1 MAYLLIRHKT
11 RDYATWKA
19 AFDDFSETRRASGEK
34 SYQIFHPDDDPNNLW
49 LLFEWDNLDNA
60 RTFMANPDLKEVM
73 DAAGVI
79 EAPEVYFLEEYGQGT
94 A

>member
-19 AFDDFSETRRASGEK
+19 AFDDFNETRRASGEK
-34 SYQIFHPDDDPNNLW
+34 SYQIFHPDDEPNNLW
-49 LLFEWDNLDNA
+49 LLFDWDNLDNA

-73 DAAGVI
+73 DAAGVL
-79 EAPEVYFLEEYGQGT
+79 EPPEVHFLEEYGQGT

>member
-1 MAYLLIRHKT
+1 MAHLLIRHKI
-11 RDYATWKA
+11 RDYATWKT
-19 AFDDFSETRRASGEK
+19 AFDDFNETRLASGEK

-49 LLFEWDNLDNA
+49 LLFEWDNLGNA
-60 RTFMANPDLKEVM
+60 RTFMANPELKEAM

-79 EAPEVYFLEEYGQGT
+79 EAGEVHFLEEYGQGT

>member
-79 EAPEVYFLEEYGQGT
+79 EAPEVHFLEEYGQGT

>member
-1 MAYLLIRHKT
+1 MAYLLIRHET

-19 AFDDFSETRRASGEK
+19 AFDAFHVTRRASGEK
-34 SYQIFHPDDDPNNLW
+34 SYQIFHPDGDPNNLW

-60 RTFMANPDLKEVM
+60 RAFMANPDLKKTM
-73 DAAGVI
+73 DAAGVV
-79 EAPEVYFLEEYGQGT
+79 EQPEVFFLEEYGQGT